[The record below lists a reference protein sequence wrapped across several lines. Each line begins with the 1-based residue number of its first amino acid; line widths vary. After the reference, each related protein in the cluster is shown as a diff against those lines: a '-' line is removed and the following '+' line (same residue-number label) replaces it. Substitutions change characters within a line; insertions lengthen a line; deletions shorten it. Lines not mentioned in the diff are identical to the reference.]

1 MRSITVISTLLISL
15 IHSTSSLAKE
25 QWWSYLSGQEN
36 GPSSTRV
43 DLEINKIA
51 PLADFPFVLITGVK
65 FDGKSSEGLP
75 AQPQIDKLNI
85 LQERLVKYVNSKLRA
100 KYVGTFTYQSEQLH
114 YIYVQDKMEAERV
127 ITKFY
132 LESCIGCSTYSN
144 VRHDPQ
150 WLGYKGFLYP
160 SEQIIKHYGLS
171 LEQNN

>member
-15 IHSTSSLAKE
+15 IYSTSALARE

-43 DLEINKIA
+43 DLEIQKVA
-51 PLADFPFVLITGVK
+51 PLADFPFVLITGIK
-65 FDGKSSEGLP
+65 FDGESSEGLP
-75 AQPQIDKLNI
+75 SQAQIDKLNR
-85 LQERLVKYVNSKLRA
+85 LQETLVKYVNSKVPA

-114 YIYVQDKMEAERV
+114 YIYVKDKIEAER
-127 ITKFY
+127 IIAEFY
-132 LESCIGCSTYSN
+132 SESCKGCSTYTN

-160 SEQIIKHYGLS
+160 SDHIIKYYGLS
-171 LEQNN
+171 VE

>member
-1 MRSITVISTLLISL
+1 MRNITAISTLLISL
-15 IHSTSSLAKE
+15 IHSTSVLAKE

-43 DLEINKIA
+43 DLGINKVA

-65 FDGKSSEGLP
+65 FDGKSSDGLP
-75 AQPQIDKLNI
+75 SQPQIDKLNT
-85 LQERLVKYVNSKLRA
+85 LQESLVKYVNSKLRA

-114 YIYVQDKMEAERV
+114 YIYVQNKIEAERV
-127 ITKFY
+127 ITEFY
-132 LESCIGCSTYSN
+132 SESCKGCSTYTN

-160 SEQIIKHYGLS
+160 SEQIFKYYGLS
-171 LEQNN
+171 IE